1 MATVW
6 ILSHGEQSEGKH
18 IAGVYESWFNAIEAL
33 VQIGTDDYDGEP
45 VRKVIDEDS
54 DIAIVRDG
62 PFYSIVRPHEV
73 L

>member
-6 ILSHGEQSEGKH
+6 ILSHGEQSEGEH
-18 IAGVYESWFNAIEAL
+18 ICGVYESWYDALAAL
-33 VQIGTDDYDGEP
+33 VQVGIEDYEGEP
-45 VRKVIDEDS
+45 VRKVIDETAT
-54 DIAIVRDG
+54 IAIVQDG

>member
-6 ILSHGEQSEGKH
+6 ILSHGEQSEGEH
-18 IAGVYESWFNAIEAL
+18 IGGVYESWYDAIAAL
-33 VQIGTDDYDGEP
+33 VQIGTEDYDGEP